1 MTRRQWTGLAG
12 VLFGVLMFVG
22 LFSSG
27 TTPDSDGGS
36 AVDNY
41 TKYWSDGGHQ
51 DKVVMGTLVL
61 LYASV
66 LLACLAAGLR
76 HLLQGLGD
84 SALRS
89 VVHGTGTA
97 SAALFA
103 VGTVLVN
110 GVGLAAAESSGYRPD
125 GATAILLEDVAY
137 YILTTGVMMA
147 AAMAVSFALANR
159 SARLVPAWTIVL
171 SGLLGLA
178 GLGTIYT
185 GWVGFM
191 VLPAWAIVVGVCL
204 LLKKDVAPATAEAPA
219 MATTA

>member
-1 MTRRQWTGLAG
+1 MTRRQWTGSAG
-12 VLFGVLMFVG
+12 ALFGIAMLAG

-36 AVDNY
+36 AIGNY
-41 TKYWSDGGHQ
+41 TTYWSDNGHQ
-51 DKVVMGTLVL
+51 DRAVVGSLVL
-61 LYASV
+61 LYACV
-66 LLACLAAGLR
+66 LLARFAAGLR

-97 SAALFA
+97 SAVLFG
-103 VGTVLVN
+103 VGSVLVN
-110 GVGLAAAESSGYRPD
+110 GVGLAAAESSGFKPD
-125 GATAILLEDVAY
+125 GNVAILLEDVAY
-137 YILTTGVMMA
+137 YILTLGVMMA

-191 VLPAWAIVVGVCL
+191 LLPVWSVVMGGL
-204 LLKKDVAPATAEAPA
+204 LLLTPGNDTIVEAS
-219 MATTA
+219 